1 MKRLISCIILIFV
14 LVGCKFSYHETLPT
28 LSDSYQ
34 DRITNLKAQIPLHSY
49 MFGCRLDTLRQF
61 SDLNLQLKV
70 LYPNAKVFYINVD
83 HLLFF
88 LERKEGLLQSKSL
101 FFSYQLGD
109 SGLSYDI
116 KEASRFVD
124 FDVTKVSFEMDRI
137 DNLHY
142 YIIMKDN
149 SANGM

>member
-1 MKRLISCIILIFV
+1 MNVFLFPIFV
-14 LVGCKFSYHETLPT
+14 LVGCKPTYHDTIPK

-34 DRITNLKAQIPLHSY
+34 DRIDNLKAQIPLQSY
-49 MFGCRLDTLRQF
+49 KFGCRLDTLRQF
-61 SDLNLQLKV
+61 SDLNLQLKT

-88 LERKEGLLQSKSL
+88 LERKEGLLRSKSL
-101 FFSYQLGD
+101 FFSHQLGD

-124 FDVTKVSFEMDRI
+124 FDVTKVSFKMDRI

-142 YIIMKDN
+142 YILMIDN
-149 SANGM
+149 SDNGM